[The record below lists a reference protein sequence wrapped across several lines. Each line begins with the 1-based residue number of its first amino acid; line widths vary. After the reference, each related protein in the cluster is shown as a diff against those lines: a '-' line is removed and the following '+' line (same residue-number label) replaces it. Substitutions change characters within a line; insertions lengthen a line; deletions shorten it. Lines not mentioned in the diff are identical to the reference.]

1 MPEMEVSPLKQFAT
15 DVVRKLVDRGHRAV
29 FAGGCVRDMLRGQEP
44 KDFDVATSALPEQVM
59 ALFPRT
65 IPVGVAFGV
74 VRVLSR
80 GPDPL
85 CIEVATFRIDGA
97 YSDERHP
104 DRVAF
109 STEIEDVKRRDFT
122 INGLLF
128 DPLKNE
134 LLDYVGGQA
143 DLERRVI
150 RAIGDPQKRFAEDHL
165 RLLRAIRFAARL
177 DFEIDANTFGA
188 IKDCAGNIHG
198 VSAERV
204 RDELAQMLTG
214 PHPRRAFELLKKAGL
229 LRRILPEIDAL
240 QGVAQP
246 EQFHPEGDVWEHTLM
261 LLGQLEN
268 APLPLALG
276 ALLHDVGKPR
286 TVGRTPERY
295 TFYGHEHVGARMAHV
310 IAKRL
315 KLSVAERERI
325 VWLVEKH
332 QYLADAKQL
341 RPSKLKTI
349 LVDPGIRE
357 LLALH
362 RADAVAT
369 GRSTEQVDYCDFLLS
384 LWTEADLSPP
394 PLLTGHDLTRH
405 GYTPG
410 PKFKVWLDAVREA
423 QLDGAMT
430 TPEQA
435 WALVHQLANIPDA
448 V

>member
-286 TVGRTPERY
+286 TY
-295 TFYGHEHVGARMAHV
+295 TLTDRIRFNEHEKVGAAMTEE
-310 IAKRL
+310 ILERL
-315 KLSVAERERI
+315 KFSR
-325 VWLVEKH
+325 
-332 QYLADAKQL
+332 D
-341 RPSKLKTI
+341 TI
-349 LVDPGIRE
+349 DRV
-357 LLALH
+357 
-362 RADAVAT
+362 V
-369 GRSTEQVDYCDFLLS
+369 
-384 LWTEADLSPP
+384 
-394 PLLTGHDLTRH
+394 
-405 GYTPG
+405 
-410 PKFKVWLDAVREA
+410 
-423 QLDGAMT
+423 
-430 TPEQA
+430 
-435 WALVHQLANIPDA
+435 ALVHQHMTFKDTRNMRPATLKRFLRQPHFDDHLALHKLDCLASHGDLSAHAFCSDELARETPASLRPTPLITGANLIALGLKPGPLFATILKDVEDRQLENSLTDETGA
-448 V
+448 LDYVKSAYLK

>member
-80 GPDPL
+80 GRDPL

-122 INGLLF
+122 INGLLY
-128 DPLKNE
+128 DPLKSE

-143 DLERRVI
+143 DLERRII

-286 TVGRTPERY
+286 TY
-295 TFYGHEHVGARMAHV
+295 TLTDRIRFNEHEKVGA
-310 IAKRL
+310 
-315 KLSVAERERI
+315 
-325 VWLVEKH
+325 
-332 QYLADAKQL
+332 
-341 RPSKLKTI
+341 
-349 LVDPGIRE
+349 
-357 LLALH
+357 
-362 RADAVAT
+362 
-369 GRSTEQVDYCDFLLS
+369 
-384 LWTEADLSPP
+384 
-394 PLLTGHDLTRH
+394 
-405 GYTPG
+405 
-410 PKFKVWLDAVREA
+410 
-423 QLDGAMT
+423 AMT
-430 TPEQA
+430 EEILERLRFSRDIIDRVV
-435 WALVHQLANIPDA
+435 ALVHQHMTFKDTRNMRPSTLKRFLRQPHFEDHLALHKLDCLASHGDLSAHAFCSYELARETPASLRPTPLITGANLIALGLKPGPLFATILKDVEDRQLENSLTDETGA
-448 V
+448 LDYVKSAYLK